1 MAIVW
6 GASATWVSNPW
17 FSSSKHRNC
26 DLCVDLHEETVG
38 MDLGSTYLKRL
49 RTKPIEIFGIRF
61 RIYCKKLQIGT
72 KGRSN
77 LVQLC
82 FFTPYFYGGK
92 VPGTGFHADDVS
104 HPMAGPNKLYHG
116 VLGKN

>member
-1 MAIVW
+1 VAIVW
-6 GASATWVSNPW
+6 GASAAWVSTPW

-82 FFTPYFYGGK
+82 FFTPYFSGVKYL
-92 VPGTGFHADDVS
+92 VPAFMQMSHTTYVKKEKHNRMFFFDV
-104 HPMAGPNKLYHG
+104 
-116 VLGKN
+116 

>member
-1 MAIVW
+1 M
-6 GASATWVSNPW
+6 
-17 FSSSKHRNC
+17 
-26 DLCVDLHEETVG
+26 DLHEETVG
-38 MDLGSTYLKRL
+38 MGLGSTYLKRL